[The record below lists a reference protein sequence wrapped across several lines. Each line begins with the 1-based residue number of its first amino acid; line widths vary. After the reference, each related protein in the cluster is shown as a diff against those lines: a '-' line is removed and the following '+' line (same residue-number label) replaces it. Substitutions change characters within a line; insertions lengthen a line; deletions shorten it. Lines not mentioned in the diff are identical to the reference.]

1 MDNVLYSNK
10 LTNLISIMKT
20 TTTYGQW
27 PNFFMRLAA
36 LLLVA
41 LLSNTTVTKAQTFSE
56 VTVITTYSEFV
67 ECQYAGWD
75 VKFKVN
81 TPSPNGGWIVQKV
94 AYKRDA
100 TLCPPNSGPHPGN
113 INESY
118 YEAWPVAPN
127 ANTSTT
133 TFPPAVPGNSP
144 HNDRYLIIIPNNT
157 IGTGSIIGEVAF
169 IANDSAGTSIL
180 DTANTWKFGG
190 VTRAGR
196 LHAVD
201 SVTADDGS
209 KVAYTP
215 PFWQALSASNKI
227 TKHEMSISWI
237 CCGGGNDT
245 LIVDT
250 LIEGPKVVTPPD
262 EEDTTE
268 VVPPKEEEEPVNP
281 DEQGDIR
288 KRGKDLGSSY
298 AAKHAPEVYPN
309 PLGKGNVLSI
319 AHAEKLAETSIFNL
333 LGERVYRV
341 RLNGK
346 QKEEITLPNLV
357 SGQYIL
363 IISNQSGEIYRQ
375 QLSIME

>member
-1 MDNVLYSNK
+1 
-10 LTNLISIMKT
+10 MKT
-20 TTTYGQW
+20 TTIHRQW
-27 PNFFMRLAA
+27 PNFFMRIAT

-56 VTVITTYSEFV
+56 VTVITTNSGFV
-67 ECQYAGWD
+67 KCQYAAWD
-75 VKFKVN
+75 VKFKINVS
-81 TPSPNGGWIVQKV
+81 SPNGGWIVQKITF
-94 AYKRDA
+94 KRDA
-100 TLCPPNSGPHPGN
+100 KLCPPRTGDDPNN
-113 INESY
+113 ADAVY

-127 ANTSTT
+127 ADTSTT
-133 TFPPAVPGNSP
+133 TFAPATPGKSR
-144 HNDRYLIIIPNNT
+144 HNDRFYIPIHNNT
-157 IGTGSIIGEVAF
+157 EGSASIKGEVAF
-169 IANDSAGTSIL
+169 IANNAAGTSIL
-180 DTANTWKFGG
+180 DTTNTWKKGG
-190 VTRAGR
+190 VPLAGPF

-201 SVTADDGS
+201 SIKADDGS

-319 AHAEKLAETSIFNL
+319 AHAEKLAEASIFNL